1 MRYFSLNAVVEGRY
15 LIIFFVIF
23 LQYEYVKN
31 SVMAERN
38 ILKSCTY
45 NIYFPCSG

>member
-23 LQYEYVKN
+23 LQYEYVKTA
-31 SVMAERN
+31 SWHTSFVADKKKTA
-38 ILKSCTY
+38 KSLQ
-45 NIYFPCSG
+45 IQ